1 MRRTTPMQTPTH
13 RTPSTSRE
21 SKPSQKEHP
30 WTPDSVLPAD
40 DPAGSLRELLGLS
53 KLFLILCCFAG
64 PRPSETNQ
72 GVMTMISSALLNL
85 IVSTVAVGLL
95 VTVLRV
101 AYLMAGTRIE
111 ETADNAQVDTPFDL
125 ERAA

>member
-1 MRRTTPMQTPTH
+1 
-13 RTPSTSRE
+13 
-21 SKPSQKEHP
+21 
-30 WTPDSVLPAD
+30 
-40 DPAGSLRELLGLS
+40 
-53 KLFLILCCFAG
+53 
-64 PRPSETNQ
+64 
-72 GVMTMISSALLNL
+72 MISSALLNL